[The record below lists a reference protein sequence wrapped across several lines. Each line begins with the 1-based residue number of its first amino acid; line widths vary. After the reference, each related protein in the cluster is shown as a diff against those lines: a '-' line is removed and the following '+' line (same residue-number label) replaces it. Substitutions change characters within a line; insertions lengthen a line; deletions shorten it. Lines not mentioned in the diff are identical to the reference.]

1 MLHTMFNLD
10 HAMADWR
17 CQMLDAGIKNPVP
30 LDELEIHLR
39 EEIERQMMSGLD
51 EQKAFEMSVRQFGQ
65 PKRLKKE
72 FKKTEKTFMRK
83 IIIILAGIFGV
94 MFGPG
99 LILPALAKHNN
110 LGIWNFDI
118 VWPIVLGTLI
128 TLIGISVAVVGF
140 KKRKA

>member
-1 MLHTMFNLD
+1 MFDLEQSI
-10 HAMADWR
+10 AEWR
-17 CQMLDAGIKNPVP
+17 RQMLAAGIKARVP
-30 LDELEIHLR
+30 LEELENHLR
-39 EEIERQMMSGLD
+39 DEVERQVKSGLNGQ
-51 EQKAFEMSVRQFGQ
+51 EVFEISIRQIGQ
-65 PKRLKKE
+65 PKTLKRE
-72 FKKTEKTFMRK
+72 FKKTERTFMKK
-83 IIIILAGIFGV
+83 IMIILAGIFGV

-110 LGIWNFDI
+110 LGIWNFNI